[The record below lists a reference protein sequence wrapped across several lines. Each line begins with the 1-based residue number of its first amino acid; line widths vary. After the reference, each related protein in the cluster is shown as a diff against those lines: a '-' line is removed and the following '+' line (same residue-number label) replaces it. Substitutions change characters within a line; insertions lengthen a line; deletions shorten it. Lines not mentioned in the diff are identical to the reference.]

1 MFKLNWEVGD
11 KISIGWPDH
20 GRAPQAF
27 ELVEVQIKG
36 PVFRGR
42 VTDGQKEGG
51 FLIITGCPD
60 VVLEQIAEEASA
72 KIGFKVIA
80 SSLRCFV
87 DSEIFR
93 SLDYE
98 WYPTPEYAERPKEL
112 TCVVSEIVSRI
123 FPNETN

>member
-1 MFKLNWEVGD
+1 M
-11 KISIGWPDH
+11 
-20 GRAPQAF
+20 
-27 ELVEVQIKG
+27 
-36 PVFRGR
+36 
-42 VTDGQKEGG
+42 TDGQKEGG